1 MSPCPCCACPDVYL
15 AQTEGGGLTVA
26 CPRCGMSGPE
36 SVDGDAKEAKNGWE
50 YLHGKMC
57 RRCSRHL
64 LRRIRELKN
73 EIAKLNAQLAQ
84 KGGDAI

>member
-1 MSPCPCCACPDVYL
+1 MVSVER
-15 AQTEGGGLTVA
+15 TVEGGVVVA
-26 CPRCGMSGPE
+26 CGNCGMSGPE

-64 LRRIRELKN
+64 LRRIRELKEEN
-73 EIAKLNAQLAQ
+73 AKLNAQLAQ